1 MSRNGA
7 ARRRRTATVCA
18 LGLMVALPVGS
29 FFLAPSAHADN
40 TPGAN
45 LAGLNATA
53 YASGTQI
60 APLTPGVVGAG
71 NVSQGNLLEGA
82 VPYAAATMSTGPTS
96 TAVASPA
103 YPGDTAAG
111 AGNAIATFAP
121 QFPSTLTNA
130 LNYPVLAKADYP
142 PQLSTGSSSKYNPPG
157 TGGTGVGTAS
167 ASATDSGSTCQSST
181 ASQSFGSAA
190 GVQIGSSSAS
200 SSTTLS
206 ASSVLAASHTDVG
219 TITLLGGTVK
229 IGGVTSDASASS
241 DGSIGQETS
250 SFAVGAVTVAGQPA
264 SIGPNG
270 ITLKGSGTGQGLF
283 SDANEV
289 LVALQ
294 QAGISVHT
302 IAPISTNNGAQ
313 STVTSGGLVITFVD
327 PNIPNPNG
335 QVPVSS
341 VGFDLNI
348 GISQASADATS
359 LPPFVIQSGGT
370 GPGLAT
376 GTAAPASVGTSSGP
390 AAPAAGG
397 SAASTPPSNGSVSAG
412 TAAPIGGAL
421 SGGNA
426 PVYSPPETL
435 LGAPIKVAWV
445 VIAFLLS
452 LVASGPLLG
461 YANWQLLRGRKS

>member
-1 MSRNGA
+1 MATA
-7 ARRRRTATVCA
+7 AAV
-18 LGLMVALPVGS
+18 GLMVALPVGS

-71 NVSQGNLLEGA
+71 NVSQGNLVEGA
-82 VPYAAATMSTGPTS
+82 VPYAAASMSTGPSS

-111 AGNAIATFAP
+111 AGNAIGTFAP

-142 PQLSTGSSSKYNPPG
+142 PQLNTGSSSKYNPPG

-181 ASQSFGSAA
+181 ASQSFGSSA
-190 GVQIGSSSAS
+190 GVQVGSSSAS
-200 SSTTLS
+200 SSTVLT
-206 ASSVLAASHTDVG
+206 ASSVAAASHTDVG
-219 TITLLGGTVK
+219 TITLLAGAIK
-229 IGGVTSDASASS
+229 IGGVTSDASATS
-241 DGSIGQETS
+241 DGSNGHETS
-250 SFAVGAVTVAGQPA
+250 AFAIGAVTVAGQPA

-270 ITLKGSGTGQGLF
+270 ITLKGSGTGQGLIP
-283 SDANEV
+283 DANQV

-302 IAPISTNNGAQ
+302 IAPSSTNNGAQ
-313 STVTSGGLVITFVD
+313 ASVTSGGLVITFID

-335 QVPVSS
+335 QIPVSS
-341 VGFDLNI
+341 LGFDLNI

-359 LPPFVIQSGGT
+359 LPPFDIQTGSVSPSLGSGT
-370 GPGLAT
+370 P
-376 GTAAPASVGTSSGP
+376 APASVGPSTASV
-390 AAPAAGG
+390 APATGG
-397 SAASTPPSNGSVSAG
+397 SVATGPVSNGSVSAG
-412 TAAPIGGAL
+412 TVPAGTSSGSTAPA
-421 SGGNA
+421 
-426 PVYSPPETL
+426 YSPPETL